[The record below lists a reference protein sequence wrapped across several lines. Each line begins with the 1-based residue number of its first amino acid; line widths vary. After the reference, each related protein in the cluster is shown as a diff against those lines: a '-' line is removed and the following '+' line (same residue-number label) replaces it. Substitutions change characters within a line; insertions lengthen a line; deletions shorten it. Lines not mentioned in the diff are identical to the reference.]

1 MAQLILGNLPGD
13 EYGLAPNDRQAH
25 ALHNACRE
33 LDALARD
40 IEAGQLYDLLSVHLD
55 MCCSFLDEVIG
66 VGTAQDVLNHVF
78 ESFCIGK

>member
-1 MAQLILGNLPGD
+1 MEKVDICLCLGTHSFNLDLACDKMAQLILGNLPGD

-40 IEAGQLYDLLSVHLD
+40 IEGR
-55 MCCSFLDEVIG
+55 
-66 VGTAQDVLNHVF
+66 TAV
-78 ESFCIGK
+78 